1 MDLDPFRFI
10 SMIYKSHIS
19 PFPAILALRDAWIYI
34 CFSNSH
40 NVTSDIKASVNKV
53 FCFGTTLEVPNINPN
68 HSQNR
73 FGRSF
78 DDLVTWYKN
87 GVFKYVSTFNHCFYN
102 VYSNRKISIFNEV
115 RYGLDWRSLGLV
127 ASFESTSFKFF
138 IYFSIVFMF
147 EADITLFVVMII
159 SLLLE
164 QIKLAQIS
172 DLIPFSEQLIFD
184 MYTLDYSMTLCTLFK
199 LIRII
204 ICSLDSLLIV
214 MFTLGL
220 LL

>member
-1 MDLDPFRFI
+1 MHLDPFRFI

-19 PFPAILALRDAWIYI
+19 LFPAILALRDAWIYI

-40 NVTSDIKASVNKV
+40 YVTSDIKTSVDEV
-53 FCFGTTLEVPNINPN
+53 FCFGTILEVPNINPN
-68 HSQNR
+68 HSYIE
-73 FGRSF
+73 FWKSF
-78 DDLVTWYKN
+78 DDSVTWCKN
-87 GVFKYVSTFNHCFYN
+87 GVFKYVSTFNHCFYD
-102 VYSNRKISIFNEV
+102 VYSNRKISIFDGV
-115 RYGLDWRSLGLV
+115 RYTLDWKSLGLMTL
-127 ASFESTSFKFF
+127 FESISFKFF
-138 IYFSIVFMF
+138 IYFSMVFMF
-147 EADITLFVVMII
+147 EADTTLFVVIII